1 MLNQAQNNAA
11 LQGGQAAA
19 QHLAAS
25 MPSRP
30 LERIASEA
38 DRLARLGYNI
48 QSFLD
53 RFHGNPQTP
62 ALPGNAGSAP
72 IQIGYRNEIDR
83 LSANVDV
90 LDNLIQALGEAG

>member
-1 MLNQAQNNAA
+1 MLNQSNQG
-11 LQGGQAAA
+11 LQAGQS
-19 QHLAAS
+19 LAPANV

-38 DRLARLGYNI
+38 DRLSRLAYGV

-53 RFHGNPQTP
+53 RFHGNPQPP
-62 ALPGNAGSAP
+62 AIAAGQSGGAP